1 MKPDPSSSGI
11 KKSKPW
17 HLLDRSKVEEL
28 LGASAHGLDAAEV
41 EGRLERHGPNALE

>member
-17 HLLDRSKVEEL
+17 HSLDRSKVEEL
-28 LGASAHGLDAAEV
+28 FGASAHGLDAAEV